1 MLVFGIIIIA
11 LSIIGVVVSEI
22 MSDDNEVGL
31 GWVCGMLSALG
42 IALIAAH
49 ISAKQTK
56 EFEGSEYSFSQK
68 VITTEIDAQQTKSDT
83 IYVLIPKN

>member
-1 MLVFGIIIIA
+1 MLVFGIIIIV

-42 IALIAAH
+42 IALITAH
-49 ISAKQTK
+49 ISTKQTK

-68 VITTEIDAQQTKSDT
+68 IITTEINSQQTKSDT